1 MNIISTYLFIIM
13 VVGIIVLVTNTAD
26 IQLIM
31 LNNEQAIVRLL
42 VPKL

>member
-1 MNIISTYLFIIM
+1 M
-13 VVGIIVLVTNTAD
+13 VVGIIVLVINIAD

-31 LNNEQAIVRLL
+31 LNNDQAVRLL

>member
-13 VVGIIVLVTNTAD
+13 VVGIIVLVINIAD
-26 IQLIM
+26 IQLTM
-31 LNNEQAIVRLL
+31 LNNDQAIVRLL